1 MTAYLLQLPHR
12 ADMTDSLRARF
23 RDLTVDRPADAHH
36 VTPVGARFRGLVL
49 RARRLR

>member
-36 VTPVGARFRGLVL
+36 ATPVGHGSGVLVL